1 MTTLQKNNE
10 RKIYGV
16 YIRSILTQKIIL
28 SINEIGRNTKQN
40 LEKKIVSKNEGKCIE
55 EGFIRPNSV
64 KIISYSSG
72 LVNSENIEFQ
82 AVFECMICHPV
93 EGMIIQCTSKNITKA
108 GIHAEVITE
117 NNIIPIT
124 VFIARDH
131 HNTNKYFNTIK
142 ENMNIMIRVIGVRF
156 EINDEYICVIGQLLD
171 ENYNDDIQKTRQKAG
186 LPRINIHENYED
198 GGSEGDNI

>member
-10 RKIYGV
+10 KKIYGV

-28 SINEIGRNTKQN
+28 SINEVGRNTKQN

-117 NNIIPIT
+117 NNVIPIT

-131 HNTNKYFNTIK
+131 HNTNKYFNAIK
-142 ENMNIMIRVIGVRF
+142 ENMDIMIRVIGVRF

-186 LPRINIHENYED
+186 LPKINILPD
-198 GGSEGDNI
+198 DN

>member
-1 MTTLQKNNE
+1 MTTQNKNTGE
-10 RKIYGV
+10 KKIYGV

-28 SINEIGRNTKQN
+28 TINEVGRNTKQN
-40 LEKKIVSKNEGKCIE
+40 LEKKIISKNEGKCIE

-72 LVNSENIEFQ
+72 LVNSEKIEFH

-93 EGMIIQCTSKNITKA
+93 EGMMIECTSKTITKA

-117 NNIIPIT
+117 NNVIPIT

-142 ENMNIMIRVIGVRF
+142 ENMNILVRVIGVRF

-171 ENYNDDIQKTRQKAG
+171 ETYNADIQKTRQKAG
-186 LPRINIHENYED
+186 LPKLTIGGEYED
-198 GGSEGDNI
+198 DI